1 MATLS
6 GGVYSSYGGSDYIID
21 GTGALLVEN
30 AASIQNVFVKSWTA
44 NSVDAFLSLHDA
56 ICLTETITLVLA
68 LPEIFEYDF

>member
-6 GGVYSSYGGSDYIID
+6 GGVYSFYGGLDYIID

-44 NSVDAFLSLHDA
+44 SSVDAFLPLQDA
-56 ICLTETITLVLA
+56 ICFTETINLVLA
-68 LPEIFEYDF
+68 LPEIF